1 MVGFQ
6 LEGGVGILGVNL
18 SATCWPITTSRYLDD
33 FPGLVHF
40 IYVDRQFHQMTAP
53 SFNIMS
59 NHGSVDPTL
68 FLREKVELIIRM
80 LGVQSGWLTSMLF
93 LREKV
98 ELIIRMLGV
107 QSGWLTP
114 TLFLRE
120 KITECWVSS
129 LCDQGNM
136 LFLKTGK
143 VGTQFSWL

>member
-1 MVGFQ
+1 
-6 LEGGVGILGVNL
+6 
-18 SATCWPITTSRYLDD
+18 
-33 FPGLVHF
+33 
-40 IYVDRQFHQMTAP
+40 MTAP